1 MKKTTFKEVAHL
13 YLGCKIQTKEG
24 VGTFNSLHDSGPEPI
39 GSHDLVHAHLD
50 YHEVK
55 PVLRRLET
63 ITEEEMEAYHA
74 IEDRANILGNPDR
87 EIQSRA
93 YSPVSLV
100 YLLSR
105 RFDLFGLID
114 SGEAVNADSLSWESK
129 TNENDN

>member
-1 MKKTTFKEVAHL
+1 MEITKFKTVAHL
-13 YLGCKIQTKEG
+13 YLGCKIQTNEG
-24 VGTFNSLHDSGPEPI
+24 IGTFDELSLTGTNPI
-39 GSHDLVHAHLD
+39 TSHNLVRAYLNFTQ
-50 YHEVK
+50 VK

-63 ITEEEMEAYHA
+63 MTEEEMEAYHA

-114 SGEAVNADSLSWESK
+114 SGEAVNADSLARSPYK
-129 TNENDN
+129 